1 MIKSKAIENLRRI
14 GSCLDMTYA
23 NEQEKEELE
32 AINMGIEALRKYR
45 DHDFS
50 ADWQP
55 IEDGNPAPGDYFI
68 TWEGKVNEAGYINR
82 YIEIAEFYYEDE
94 WDKESGRWNLEHI
107 EARNY
112 TDIKVV
118 AWMELPDAWRGD

>member
-1 MIKSKAIENLRRI
+1 MTRDESIKILEY
-14 GSCLDMTYA
+14 DMRDKYTRGFH
-23 NEQEKEELE
+23 EEVE
-32 AINMGIEALRKYR
+32 AYDMAIEALRKYR
-45 DHDFS
+45 TREPDFH

-55 IEDGNPAPGDYFI
+55 IEDGNPSPGDYYI

-94 WDKESGRWNLEHI
+94 WDEKSGRWNLEHI

-118 AWMELPDAWRGD
+118 AWMDLPDKWMGD